1 MSITRSRLTAQG
13 QISVPAVIRKRLGV
27 GPGSVI
33 EWLESGGE
41 VVVRRLGTYH
51 SAQIH
56 SEVFG
61 DVAPEP
67 RSLDELKAGIRDHV
81 RKRHARD

>member
-13 QISVPAVIRKRLGV
+13 QISIPASIRKRLGI

-33 EWLESGGE
+33 EWQESGGE
-41 VVVRRLGTYH
+41 IIVRRSG
-51 SAQIH
+51 SCDSEQIH
-56 SEVFG
+56 REIFG
-61 DVAPEP
+61 DDAPRP
-67 RSLDELKAGIRDHV
+67 HSLDELKAGIRDHA